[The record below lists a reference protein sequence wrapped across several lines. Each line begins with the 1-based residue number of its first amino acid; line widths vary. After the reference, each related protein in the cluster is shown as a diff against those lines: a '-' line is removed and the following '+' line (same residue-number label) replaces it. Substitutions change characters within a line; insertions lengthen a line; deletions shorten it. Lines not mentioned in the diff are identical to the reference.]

1 MIIGIANIIGCKN
14 TSGTSNPPV
23 ATSDPVIS
31 GTNVVGQTLS
41 CTDGIW
47 TGSLPI
53 TFTYQW
59 KRNGL
64 DILGATSSTYVL
76 VQADASNTIT
86 CVVTATN
93 IAGSANATSSNSFVI
108 LDADAYAFLNAS
120 TITDAT
126 ITTAINVLCV
136 DLKSNNLWTKCY
148 AIYPFVGGTSSTH
161 KWNLKNPIDSDGAYR
176 MIFNGGF
183 THSSTGVLGNGVNSF
198 ADTKFP
204 MNGLPQ
210 NDSHLSIYC
219 RTNTTAN
226 IIDYGVQFTTVSYSS
241 FITCKLSNN
250 FNSRLNTS
258 GFSDGLTSNTDS
270 KGHYLS
276 YRNNSANITTR
287 KNLNTDNT
295 FAQTS
300 TTAGTNT
307 LPIYLG
313 NLNFNGSPL
322 GGYYSNREY
331 AFATIGTALTAGEST
346 TFYNI
351 IQTFQTT
358 LSRQV

>member
-1 MIIGIANIIGCKN
+1 MII
-14 TSGTSNPPV
+14 NPYLFGV
-23 ATSDPVIS
+23 AI
-31 GTNVVGQTLS
+31 
-41 CTDGIW
+41 
-47 TGSLPI
+47 
-53 TFTYQW
+53 
-59 KRNGL
+59 
-64 DILGATSSTYVL
+64 
-76 VQADASNTIT
+76 
-86 CVVTATN
+86 
-93 IAGSANATSSNSFVI
+93 
-108 LDADAYAFLNAS
+108 DADAQAFLTAAG
-120 TITDAT
+120 ITNAT
-126 ITTAINVLCV
+126 ITSAINTLVV
-136 DLKSNNLWTKCY
+136 DLKANNLWTKCY

-161 KWNLKNPIDSDGAYR
+161 KWNLKNPVDSDIAYR
-176 MIFNGGF
+176 LVFNGGF
-183 THSSTGVLGNGVNSF
+183 THSSTGLLGNGVNSF

-219 RTNTTAN
+219 RTDTTAN

-241 FITCKLSNN
+241 FITCKLSGN

-258 GFSDGLTSNTDS
+258 GFTDGLTSNTDA

-287 KNLNTDNT
+287 KNLNTANT

-307 LPIYLG
+307 LSIYLG

-331 AFATIGTALTAGEST
+331 SFATIGTALTAGEST

-358 LSRQV
+358 LSRNV